1 MAHLGLTATCRMTL
15 EMWNIFADGDVLVDA
30 LELAHGSLASQLPE
44 GMMSIYQHRCGAD
57 KFSIFD
63 LFDKKISHV

>member
-1 MAHLGLTATCRMTL
+1 MTL

-44 GMMSIYQHRCGAD
+44 GMMSIYQHRCGTD
-57 KFSIFD
+57 KSSIFD
-63 LFDKKISHV
+63 LFDEKVSHV